1 MKRNRYREKKKA
13 VQRSYPEDEM
23 WNLEHTIA
31 SFIAPRLEEFIKY
44 YAPLATP
51 ESIIDKYGSER
62 GNLEWLRILRKM
74 KYSFDCLSTPAGIR
88 RDDEELDKVQE
99 GLDLFARYFRSLWY

>member
-13 VQRSYPEDEM
+13 VQRSYPE
-23 WNLEHTIA
+23 W
-31 SFIAPRLEEFIKY
+31 R
-44 YAPLATP
+44 
-51 ESIIDKYGSER
+51 
-62 GNLEWLRILRKM
+62 RILRKM
-74 KYSFDCLSTPAGIR
+74 KYAFDCLSTPAGIR